1 MNTVILHFVFGLLGT
16 VAYCYLFHIPKR
28 YYLSCGLIGGA
39 GWLIYILIV
48 RSGLGDTFA
57 ALISSVFVAL
67 ASRIVSLYM
76 ECPSTVFLY
85 PGLLP
90 IIPGG
95 SIYETVYFIVAN
107 DTSAALM
114 KGLTAL
120 KIAVAMVI
128 GIVIIYEIPQR
139 YIAKLRRH
147 EN

>member
-16 VAYCYLFHIPKR
+16 VAYCYLFHIPKK

-139 YIAKLRRH
+139 LIAKLKH
-147 EN
+147 S

>member
-1 MNTVILHFVFGLLGT
+1 MNNVLLHFIFGLLGT

-28 YYLSCGLIGGA
+28 YYLSCGLIGGV
-39 GWLIYILIV
+39 GWLIYVLILNC
-48 RSGLGDTFA
+48 GLDDTFA
-57 ALISSVFVAL
+57 GLISTVFVAL
-67 ASRIVSLYM
+67 ASRITSVYM
-76 ECPSTVFLY
+76 ECPSTVLLY
-85 PGLLP
+85 PGILP

-114 KGLTAL
+114 KGLTAI
-120 KIAVAMVI
+120 KITVAMVI

-147 EN
+147 GN